1 MSAVTLQFSPLHSAV
16 SSQGG
21 VLDVV
26 VRIQA
31 GDAPAQAATSQPP
44 KRLALVVDRSGSM
57 SGQPL
62 TEALRCVEHIA
73 ARLGPQDQL
82 AVLAYDNEVQT
93 LQPLGPV
100 NLPALNATLST
111 VTEGGSTDLF
121 AGWQAGA
128 KALADG
134 PANAI
139 SRVLLLSDGCANRG
153 LTEPEDILPAVT
165 LCADQ
170 GIATTTV
177 GLGRGF
183 NEELMIAMA
192 RTGRGQQYYGQ
203 RATDLHDGFDEE
215 LQLLQA
221 LCLRRLTLTLV
232 PAEGVTLQPLGVVD
246 RLPDGRFQLPD
257 LPWGAEAWMAVRLHH
272 TVAHTMAHTATDSGN
287 LRTLLAA
294 TLDAVTLD
302 GQPVTQ
308 HAPPLQLPTL
318 SPEACAQ
325 LPAEPKVATRL
336 DEARFAQDGQLL
348 AQLLSKGDRIQ
359 ARALL
364 EDMQQRHA
372 NHPWLV
378 AKLQR
383 LAALAERD
391 EDLYRKE
398 AYFSSRRTGRRL
410 SAHEDTAFTGDET
423 NSPVPAYLRKKT
435 QEGQGRNH

>member
-31 GDAPAQAATSQPP
+31 ADAPAHAAASQPP

-62 TEALRCVEHIA
+62 AEALRCVEHIA

-82 AVLAYDNEVQT
+82 AVVTYDDQVQM
-93 LQPLGPV
+93 LQPRATV
-100 NLPALNATLST
+100 NLPALKASLAT

-134 PANAI
+134 PVNAI
-139 SRVLLLSDGCANRG
+139 SRVLLLSDGCANHG

-165 LCADQ
+165 RSADQ

-183 NEELMIAMA
+183 NEDLMIAMA

-203 RATDLHDGFDEE
+203 RATDLHDSFDEE

-221 LCLRRLTLTLV
+221 LCLSRLTLTLV
-232 PAEGVTLQPLGVVD
+232 PADGVTLQPLGVFD

-257 LPWGAEAWMAVRLHH
+257 LPWGAEAWVAVRLHH
-272 TVAHTMAHTATDSGN
+272 TAADSGN

-294 TLDAVTLD
+294 TLDAATVD
-302 GQPVTQ
+302 GQPLTQ
-308 HAPPLQLPTL
+308 HAPPLQLPAL

-325 LPAEPKVATRL
+325 LPAEPQVATRL
-336 DEARFAQDGQLL
+336 DEARFAHDSQLL
-348 AQLLSKGDRIQ
+348 AQLLSKGQRTQ

-364 EDMQQRHA
+364 QDMQQRHA
-372 NHPWLV
+372 HHPWLA

-398 AYFSSRRTGRRL
+398 AHFSSRRTGQRL
-410 SAHEDTAFTGDET
+410 TAREDTAFTGDET

>member
-1 MSAVTLQFSPLHSAV
+1 MSAVTLQFSPLHSAL

-31 GDAPAQAATSQPP
+31 ADAPAHAAASQPP

-62 TEALRCVEHIA
+62 AEALRCVEHIA

-93 LQPLGPV
+93 LQPLAPV
-100 NLPALNATLST
+100 NLPTLKASLAT

-128 KALADG
+128 KALDDG

-139 SRVLLLSDGCANRG
+139 SRVLLLSDGCANHG
-153 LTEPEDILPAVT
+153 LTEPEDILPAIARS
-165 LCADQ
+165 ADQ

-183 NEELMIAMA
+183 NEALMIAMA

-203 RATDLHDGFDEE
+203 CATDLYDGFDEE

-232 PAEGVTLQPLGVVD
+232 PADGVTLQPLGVFD

-257 LPWGAEAWMAVRLHH
+257 LPWGAEAWVAVRLHH
-272 TVAHTMAHTATDSGN
+272 TAAQGAADTDS

-294 TLDAVTLD
+294 TLDAATLD
-302 GQPVTQ
+302 GQPLTQ

-325 LPAEPKVATRL
+325 LPAEPQVATRL
-336 DEARFAQDGQLL
+336 DEARFAHDSQLL
-348 AQLLSKGDRIQ
+348 AQLLSKGQRTQ

-364 EDMQQRHA
+364 QDMQQRHA
-372 NHPWLV
+372 HHPWLA

-383 LAALAERD
+383 LAVLAERD

-398 AYFSSRRTGRRL
+398 AHFNSRRTGQRL
-410 SAHEDTAFTGDET
+410 TAREDTAFTGDET
-423 NSPVPAYLRKKT
+423 NSTVPAYLRKKT